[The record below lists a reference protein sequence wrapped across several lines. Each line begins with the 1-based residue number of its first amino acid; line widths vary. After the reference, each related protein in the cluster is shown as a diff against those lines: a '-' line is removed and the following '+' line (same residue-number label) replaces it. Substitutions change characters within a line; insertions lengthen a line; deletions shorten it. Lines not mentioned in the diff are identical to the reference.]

1 MSAENHGTGAPE
13 GDDPFAYLY
22 RQEGGAGDS
31 AAAAQQPGVPRR
43 SYHQVRAVG
52 ERQYPAQGR
61 QGYGAQAATAPY
73 PQQDASPSPHYA
85 APETMPGGRA
95 ATRQYGGP
103 GGGHGGGA
111 GRGGRGGGNHNGLL
125 IGAVAVVAAVVIGI
139 GVAMLFTDGDA
150 EQTAGG
156 QTGTSAGPSTGTDS
170 QAPQDEKDT
179 SGKDKKDEKADLPKA
194 DAVSLHLAGGTRVA
208 SDIPG
213 AKGKDGQYVAGINKP
228 GASATWT
235 TNVPEAGTYWLY
247 VGYGVPGKDQ
257 HLTLNVNGDE
267 HATDLNMKNF
277 AHAEKGDWE
286 HGWTYTYAEVTV
298 DKGEN
303 TFSISCQPG
312 DKCNV
317 NLDQI
322 WLAPPEKD

>member
-1 MSAENHGTGAPE
+1 MSAENHGTGTPE

-52 ERQYPAQGR
+52 ERQYPQQGR
-61 QGYGAQAATAPY
+61 QHPGGQAATAAF
-73 PQQDASPSPHYA
+73 PQQNGSPSPHYA

-95 ATRQYGGP
+95 ATRQHGGPP
-103 GGGHGGGA
+103 GGGT
-111 GRGGRGGGNHNGLL
+111 GRGRGGGNHNGLL

-139 GVAMLFTDGDA
+139 GVAVLFTDNGADEA
-150 EQTAGG
+150 AGGPTGSPATPTAGANDGG
-156 QTGTSAGPSTGTDS
+156 Q
-170 QAPQDEKDT
+170 Q
-179 SGKDKKDEKADLPKA
+179 KKDDKDRKQQDDKLALPKS
-194 DAVSLHLAGGTRVA
+194 DAVSLHLAGGTVVA

-213 AKGKDGQYVAGINKP
+213 AKAKDGQYVAGINHP

-235 TNVPEAGTYWLY
+235 TDVPKAGKYNLH
-247 VGYGVPGKDQ
+247 VRYGVPGQDE
-257 HLTLNVNGDE
+257 HLSLSVNGKP
-267 HATDLNMKNF
+267 HGTGLNMKNW

-286 HGWTYTYAEVTV
+286 HGWTNTYATVNV

-303 TFSISCQPG
+303 TFVISCQPG
-312 DKCNV
+312 DKCDV
-317 NLDQI
+317 NLDRI
-322 WLAPPEKD
+322 WLEPVAKD